1 MTTNTLDVLRECREA
16 LQYGAVSSSQIY
28 RLCARLDA
36 LIAEESDQVSPSEA
50 VFAFAA
56 WLTCRDE
63 AVTLGATHNASP
75 AAELVGAFNKSQG
88 FAGPRDD
95 YTNRLKPYPKES
107 VATHSGNN
115 DCNSEAVLATA
126 PSRDVLSEP
135 ASATDTQ
142 QNASPAGYSGNPYWM
157 IERGSPCEW
166 WVGNHRRSN
175 AFGGEWTTD
184 SSKAMHFPS
193 EEQAK
198 RHIEDL
204 VLWEIRGPLRAT
216 EHIDCI
222 GPDHASAEGMP
233 AMPKPFAMYVGER
246 LMDNGTKEM
255 FGERYGD
262 DEGLK
267 QILFTEEQ
275 MREYA
280 QTHALD
286 LARRLAES
294 ERDARR
300 YRWKRHREWLR
311 HNFPVGFDEQQWKA
325 AYDFTHDQGITGE
338 EWPDDNAAIS
348 ARGAK

>member
-36 LIAEESDQVSPSEA
+36 LIAGESDQVSPSEA

-56 WLTCRDE
+56 WLTCRGE
-63 AVTLGATHNASP
+63 AVTLGATHNAAP

-88 FAGPRDD
+88 FAEPRHD

-233 AMPKPFAMYVGER
+233 PPPMQYSIPWLNDTAVAHLDYTALR
-246 LMDNGTKEM
+246 
-255 FGERYGD
+255 
-262 DEGLK
+262 
-267 QILFTEEQ
+267 
-275 MREYA
+275 
-280 QTHALD
+280 THALD

-294 ERDARR
+294 ERDAAR